1 MGVKKAVIPVAGLG
15 TRFLPATKSVPKEML
30 PIVDTPAIQIII
42 EEATAAGIESIIL
55 ITARGKEAIENHFD
69 KFSRLEQMLEER
81 GKKSEL
87 AAVRR
92 VNELT
97 RVAAV
102 RQHDALGVGH
112 AILQAKELIGHE
124 PFAVFFGD
132 DLVRSSVPCIRQL
145 IDVYNERKA
154 SVIAVE
160 PVPLEDVHKY
170 GIIRGERTGDRL
182 YKLQEMVE
190 KPPREDAPSNLAI
203 IGRYVL
209 TPEIFEE
216 LEKTKPGVG
225 GEIQLTDAMRSLLKR
240 QDFYGLVFEG
250 KRYDT
255 GNRLGFLKATVEYAL
270 AREDV
275 GRDFREFLKDII
287 GGNGE
292 KL

>member
-15 TRFLPATKSVPKEML
+15 TRFLPATKAVPKEML
-30 PIVDTPAIQIII
+30 PIVDTPAIQIIL
-42 EEATAAGIESIIL
+42 EEAAAAGIESIIF

-69 KFSRLEQMLEER
+69 RYVRLEKVLEDR
-81 GKKSEL
+81 GKKEEL
-87 AAVRR
+87 EAVRS
-92 VNELT
+92 VNKLS
-97 RVAAV
+97 RIAAV

-112 AILQAKELIGHE
+112 AILQARELVGDE

-132 DLVRSSVPCIRQL
+132 DLVRSKKPCIGQL
-145 IDVYNERKA
+145 IDVYNEKKS

-170 GIIRGERTGDRL
+170 GIIRGKRAGERL

-216 LEKTKPGVG
+216 LEKTKPGIG
-225 GEIQLTDAMRSLLKR
+225 GEIQLTDAMRALLKR

-250 KRYDT
+250 KRFDT

-270 AREDV
+270 ARDDI
-275 GRDFREFLKDII
+275 GPAFREFIKDLI
-287 GGNGE
+287 GNE
-292 KL
+292 SK